1 VSVQP
6 SPAVQRGVQLVKL
19 LAAEP
24 RTELSLSELARRL
37 GAHRSS
43 CQTLLL
49 ALCGEGLVTRVPR
62 PGGPVYKLGSTLVE
76 LGAAARASLGV
87 LDLVEAALVRLRD
100 RFGASA
106 LAGQASGDAVV
117 VVTAH
122 PVPHPFGYTI
132 TTGTRIPLRAPI
144 GALYVAW
151 ADGATV
157 DAWCE
162 RARPPLSRA
171 RRDDVDGEL
180 AAIRARGWSATVR
193 SPDGDGAVREA
204 SPSDLRRPRT
214 IIGISAPVWDEH
226 GELTCSM
233 ALAGFA
239 DPLDGPDVR
248 RLAKAIAEEASAVT
262 AATGG
267 RPPTR
272 GPI

>member
-24 RTELSLSELARRL
+24 LTELSLSELARRL

-62 PGGPVYKLGSTLVE
+62 PGGPVYKLGPTLVE
-76 LGAAARASLGV
+76 LGEAARASLGV
-87 LDLVEAALVRLRD
+87 LDLVDAALVRLRD

-106 LAGQASGDAVV
+106 LAGQVSGDAVV

-132 TTGTRIPLRAPI
+132 ATGTRLPLRAPI

-171 RRDDVDGEL
+171 RRDDVDEEL

-193 SPDGDGAVREA
+193 SPDGAVREA
-204 SPSDLRRPRT
+204 GPGDLRRPRT

-239 DPLDGPDVR
+239 DPLDGPEVR
-248 RLAKAIAEEASAVT
+248 RLAAAIAEEASAVT
-262 AATGG
+262 AAIGG
-267 RPPTR
+267 RPPIR
-272 GPI
+272 GLL